1 MPDTEVKARVT
12 ELPESRVRVEAEVPA
27 AEVERR
33 LSQAARQ
40 LGEQLRV
47 PGFRRGKVPPPVV
60 IRRVGRDAVLDEAVR
75 ESLGR
80 WYADALDVAG
90 IHPVGSPDLNVG
102 DLPAEGEP
110 LTFTVEIGVRPTA
123 QLGPYKGLEVGRR
136 EPVADPAAVD
146 AEIEALRNRLAKVE
160 TADHPAQEG
169 DFLVLDYSG
178 DLEGESF
185 PGGEGRDQLIELGS
199 GRLIPGFEDQLV
211 GLRAGEDK
219 EFPIVFPDDYGAP
232 DLAGRQATF
241 SVHVSDVKEKIL
253 PPVDDALAA
262 DAAGFDSLD
271 ELREDI
277 TVRVKEADEEAVARD
292 FREAALDAA
301 VAGATVEIPDELT
314 HARAHE
320 LWEQTVSTLARQG
333 ISREVYL
340 RMTGRPEEEIVH
352 EAIPEAETAL
362 RREAVLAAVVE
373 AEGIEPSEEELLETL
388 QDAAEHGQVTPAKM
402 LERLRKL
409 GRLDALKE
417 ELAVRRAL
425 ELLAEEATPVPLA
438 PEPEQDGGGDEPAPA
453 AGPKL
458 WTPGS

>member
-12 ELPESRVRVEAEVPA
+12 ELPESRVRVEAEVPP

-40 LGEQLRV
+40 LGQQLRV

-80 WYADALDVAG
+80 WYADAIDVAG
-90 IHPVGSPDLNVG
+90 IHPVGTPDLNVG

-123 QLGPYKGLEVGRR
+123 HLGAYKGLEVGRR
-136 EPVADPAAVD
+136 EPAADPAALD
-146 AEIEALRNRLAKVE
+146 AEIEGLRDRLAKLE
-160 TADHPAQEG
+160 TADRPAQEG
-169 DFLVLDYSG
+169 DFLVMDYSG
-178 DLEGESF
+178 QLGGEPF

-199 GRLIPGFEDQLV
+199 GRLIPGFEDQLA

-219 EFPIVFPDDYGAP
+219 EFGITFPDDYGNEE
-232 DLAGRQATF
+232 LAGREATF
-241 SVHVSDVKEKIL
+241 SVHLSDIKEKIL

-262 DAAGFDSLD
+262 DAAGLDSLD

-277 TVRVKEADEEAVARD
+277 ATRLRESDEQAVAQD

-301 VAGATVEIPDELT
+301 VAEATIEVPEELT

-320 LWEQTVSTLARQG
+320 LWEQTVRTLERQG
-333 ISREVYL
+333 ISREAYL
-340 RMTGRPEEEIVH
+340 RITGRPEEEIVH
-352 EAIPEAETAL
+352 EAIPEAEQAL
-362 RREAVLAAVVE
+362 RREAVLAAVVQ
-373 AEGIEPSEEELLETL
+373 AEGIEPSEDELLEAL
-388 QDAAEHGQVTPAKM
+388 EHPAEHEKVTPAKM
-402 LERLRKL
+402 LERLRKV
-409 GRLDALKE
+409 GRIDALKE

-425 ELLAEEATPVPLA
+425 ELLAEEATPVALA
-438 PEPEQDGGGDEPAPA
+438 SEPAAVVDEETSPA
-453 AGPKL
+453 A
-458 WTPGS
+458 SS